1 MNGSVMTFSAR
12 ALDLVSMRLEQRL
25 VAWLQYVV
33 HGALSRRFGSIRHV
47 NHGLLYVLLNSF
59 GSMPSA

>member
-1 MNGSVMTFSAR
+1 
-12 ALDLVSMRLEQRL
+12 MRLEQLL

-33 HGALSRRFGSIRHV
+33 HGALSRRFGSIRQV